1 MKRRESAI
9 RVKASDANTVG
20 GARYD
25 ACRRRVDKMSATPS
39 LPRAVAESRCAD
51 LLRQIL
57 NLASLDEV
65 RSLYEC
71 LTSKRYSKLQ
81 APRIVDETVTAAVHE
96 VVPRRVKSVKL
107 DDELRDNL
115 TTLLRKKKMPVNAI
129 RLTLQAHGRGDQ
141 SKAKQPQVAADL
153 ASHAVASWAG
163 SDDQS
168 STSPQRL
175 PLPRRWANSS
185 AA

>member
-1 MKRRESAI
+1 MRTQVEASEWRE
-9 RVKASDANTVG
+9 TG

-25 ACRRRVDKMSATPS
+25 ACRRRVDMSGT

-51 LLRQIL
+51 LFRQIL

-96 VVPRRVKSVKL
+96 VVPRRVKSV
-107 DDELRDNL
+107 
-115 TTLLRKKKMPVNAI
+115 
-129 RLTLQAHGRGDQ
+129 
-141 SKAKQPQVAADL
+141 
-153 ASHAVASWAG
+153 
-163 SDDQS
+163 
-168 STSPQRL
+168 
-175 PLPRRWANSS
+175 
-185 AA
+185 